1 MGKKN
6 KDKKQCDLPFVSICT
21 PTFNRRPFWEYT
33 IKCFNHQDYPKD
45 KMEWI
50 IIDDGTDKI
59 EDLVCNIEQVKYF
72 YYSQKM
78 PLGKKRNLM
87 HSKSKGDIIV
97 YMDDDDYY
105 PPERVSHA
113 VNMLVTHPNALC
125 AGASEIY
132 IWFKHIQKMFQF
144 GPYSPSH
151 ATAGTF
157 AFKRELLKDH
167 KYDDHAALAEEKAFL
182 KDYSVPFVQ
191 LEPKK
196 TILVFSHIHNTF
208 DKKRLL
214 ESGENQFQKTSDRSV
229 DEFIKDKDFKEFY
242 MERLEG
248 LLQNY
253 YPGDPANKPDVIQ
266 QIKEIDE
273 ERRKMALEQQNQGQ
287 GQIILSQ
294 DGKQIP
300 LSNEQV
306 VDIMRKQ
313 QDQLQNF
320 IRLLQEKD
328 NALAKLQR
336 ELADYENVDNTYDNP
351 NSQATSNKYKLQL
364 EEETLRFSKVVQE
377 KNSIINKLE
386 QEVTSIQREYEEKN
400 NLLNNLEHELASIK
414 RENEE
419 EETKESTDE
428 TKQSSETKESTDE
441 TKQSTDETKQS
452 QDKCFQTSIEN
463 TNKVLVLEKELASC
477 KNTIDKLNL
486 LIDILNKK

>member
-6 KDKKQCDLPFVSICT
+6 KEKKHNDLPFVSICT

-59 EDLVCNIEQVKYF
+59 QDLVCNIEQVKYF
-72 YYSQKM
+72 SYDEKM
-78 PLGKKRNLM
+78 PLGKKRNIM
-87 HSKSKGDIIV
+87 HAKSSGDILV

-113 VNMLVTHPNALC
+113 VTMLLTHPNALC

-157 AFKRELLKDH
+157 AFKRELLKNH
-167 KYDDHAALAEEKAFL
+167 KYDDNAALAEEKAFL

-208 DKKRLL
+208 DKKKLL
-214 ESGENQFQKTSDRSV
+214 ESGENNFQKTSDRSV
-229 DEFIKDKDFKEFY
+229 DEFIKDKDFKDFY
-242 MERLEG
+242 MERLDG

-253 YPGDPANKPDVIQ
+253 YPGDPSNKPDVIQ
-266 QIKEIDE
+266 QIKEIE
-273 ERRKMALEQQNQGQ
+273 AERQKMALEQQNSH

-300 LSNEQV
+300 LNNEQI

-313 QDQLQNF
+313 QEQLQHF
-320 IRLLQEKD
+320 VKLLQEKD
-328 NALAKLQR
+328 SLIEKLER
-336 ELADYENVDNTYDNP
+336 EVSNNDNYEE
-351 NSQATSNKYKLQL
+351 NSSIIRYKAQLQEKTFQFTNML
-364 EEETLRFSKVVQE
+364 QE
-377 KNSIINKLE
+377 KNTIISKLE
-386 QEVTSIQREYEEKN
+386 QEKTTVISKLEQEKN
-400 NLLNNLEHELASIK
+400 TIISKLEQEIIYYQQNNQQNNQPDINIEQLIK
-414 RENEE
+414 SLQE
-419 EETKESTDE
+419 KD
-428 TKQSSETKESTDE
+428 
-441 TKQSTDETKQS
+441 
-452 QDKCFQTSIEN
+452 
-463 TNKVLVLEKELASC
+463 NKVEVLEKELMGS
-477 KNTIDKLNL
+477 KNTITK
-486 LIDILNKK
+486 LIDILHRNNK

>member
-6 KDKKQCDLPFVSICT
+6 REKKQNELPFVSVCT

-59 EDLVCNIEQVKYF
+59 EDLVSGISQVKYF
-72 YYSQKM
+72 YYNEKM
-78 PLGKKRNLM
+78 SLGKKRNIM
-87 HSKSKGDIIV
+87 HAKSKGDILV

-113 VNMLVTHPNALC
+113 VNMLLTHPNALC

-167 KYDDHAALAEEKAFL
+167 SYDDNAALAEEKAFL
-182 KDYSVPFVQ
+182 KNYSVPFVQ

-208 DKKRLL
+208 DKKKLL
-214 ESGENQFQKTSDRSV
+214 ESGENNYQKTSDRSV

-242 MERLEG
+242 MERLDT
-248 LLQNY
+248 LLQKY
-253 YPGDPANKPDVIQ
+253 QPGEPANKPDVIK
-266 QIKEIDE
+266 QIKEIEE
-273 ERRKMALEQQNQGQ
+273 ERRKLGLEQQNSQ

-300 LSNEQV
+300 LNNEQIV
-306 VDIMRKQ
+306 EIMRKQ
-313 QDQLQNF
+313 QEQLQMF
-320 IRLLQEKD
+320 VKLLQDKD
-328 NALAKLQR
+328 LLI
-336 ELADYENVDNTYDNP
+336 T
-351 NSQATSNKYKLQL
+351 
-364 EEETLRFSKVVQE
+364 
-377 KNSIINKLE
+377 KLE
-386 QEVTSIQREYEEKN
+386 KEVANNEKN
-400 NLLNNLEHELASIK
+400 NEKNN
-414 RENEE
+414 
-419 EETKESTDE
+419 ETLT
-428 TKQSSETKESTDE
+428 
-441 TKQSTDETKQS
+441 
-452 QDKCFQTSIEN
+452 IEN
-463 TNKVLVLEKELASC
+463 LRKTLHEKEEKQMMLEKELASF
-477 KNTIDKLNL
+477 KNTVEKLNI

>member
-6 KDKKQCDLPFVSICT
+6 KEKKYNDLPFVSVCT

-59 EDLVCNIEQVKYF
+59 KDLVCDIPQVKY
-72 YYSQKM
+72 YSYDEKM
-78 PLGKKRNLM
+78 PLGKKRNIM
-87 HSKSKGDIIV
+87 HAKSSGDILV

-113 VNMLVTHPNALC
+113 VNMLLTHPNALC

-167 KYDDHAALAEEKAFL
+167 KYDDNAALAEEKAFL
-182 KDYSVPFVQ
+182 KNYSVPFVQ

-208 DKKRLL
+208 DKKKLL
-214 ESGENQFQKTSDRSV
+214 ETGENNYQKTSHRSV
-229 DEFIKDKDFKEFY
+229 DEFIKDKDLKEFY

-253 YPGDPANKPDVIQ
+253 YPGDPINKPDVIQ
-266 QIKEIDE
+266 QIKEIEE
-273 ERRKMALEQQNQGQ
+273 ERRKMVLEQQNSQ
-287 GQIILSQ
+287 GQIVISQ

-300 LSNEQV
+300 LNNEQV
-306 VDIMRKQ
+306 VEIMRKQ
-313 QDQLQNF
+313 QEQLQHF
-320 IRLLQEKD
+320 VKILQEKD
-328 NALAKLQR
+328 LLINKLEQQV
-336 ELADYENVDNTYDNP
+336 ENYDTNYEN
-351 NSQATSNKYKLQL
+351 NSTKYKSKLEQQL
-364 EEETLRFSKVVQE
+364 RDITNVVQE
-377 KNSIINKLE
+377 KNTIIHK
-386 QEVTSIQREYEEKN
+386 
-400 NLLNNLEHELASIK
+400 
-414 RENEE
+414 
-419 EETKESTDE
+419 
-428 TKQSSETKESTDE
+428 
-441 TKQSTDETKQS
+441 
-452 QDKCFQTSIEN
+452 
-463 TNKVLVLEKELASC
+463 LEKELADTIKNNQPNNQPNNYSDVNERLTKTLQEKDSKLSTLEKELTAT
-477 KNTIDKLNL
+477 KNTIDKLNI
-486 LIDILNKK
+486 LIDILTKK

>member
-1 MGKKN
+1 MMGKKH
-6 KDKKQCDLPFVSICT
+6 KEKKHNDLPFVSVCT

-59 EDLVCNIEQVKYF
+59 KDLVCDISQVKY
-72 YYSQKM
+72 YSYDEKM
-78 PLGKKRNLM
+78 PLGKKRNIM
-87 HSKSKGDIIV
+87 HAKSSGDILV

-113 VNMLVTHPNALC
+113 VNMLLTHPNALC

-167 KYDDHAALAEEKAFL
+167 KYDDNAALAEEKAFL
-182 KDYSVPFVQ
+182 KNYSVPFVQ

-208 DKKRLL
+208 DKKKLL
-214 ESGENQFQKTSDRSV
+214 ETGENNYQKTSDRSV
-229 DEFIKDKDFKEFY
+229 DEFIKDKDLKEFY

-253 YPGDPANKPDVIQ
+253 YPGDPINKPDVIQ
-266 QIKEIDE
+266 QIKEIEE
-273 ERRKMALEQQNQGQ
+273 ERRKMVLDQQNSQ
-287 GQIILSQ
+287 GQIVISQ

-300 LSNEQV
+300 LNNEQV
-306 VDIMRKQ
+306 VEIMRKQ
-313 QDQLQNF
+313 QEQLQHF
-320 IRLLQEKD
+320 VKILQEKD
-328 NALAKLQR
+328 LL
-336 ELADYENVDNTYDNP
+336 
-351 NSQATSNKYKLQL
+351 
-364 EEETLRFSKVVQE
+364 
-377 KNSIINKLE
+377 INKLE
-386 QEVTSIQREYEEKN
+386 QQVENYETNYENNNTKYKSKLEQQLRDITNVVQEKTTTI
-400 NLLNNLEHELASIK
+400 HK
-414 RENEE
+414 
-419 EETKESTDE
+419 
-428 TKQSSETKESTDE
+428 
-441 TKQSTDETKQS
+441 
-452 QDKCFQTSIEN
+452 
-463 TNKVLVLEKELASC
+463 LEKELADTIKNNQSNTQQNNQHNINEQLTKTLQEKDAKLSILEKELTAT
-477 KNTIDKLNL
+477 KNTIDKLNI
-486 LIDILNKK
+486 LIDILTKK

>member
-6 KDKKQCDLPFVSICT
+6 KEKKHNELPFVSVCT

-59 EDLVCNIEQVKYF
+59 KDLVCDIPQVKY
-72 YYSQKM
+72 YSYDEKM
-78 PLGKKRNLM
+78 PLGKKRNIM
-87 HSKSKGDIIV
+87 HAKSSGDILV

-113 VNMLVTHPNALC
+113 VNMLLTHPNALC

-167 KYDDHAALAEEKAFL
+167 KYDDNAALAEEKAFL
-182 KDYSVPFVQ
+182 KNYSVPFVQ

-208 DKKRLL
+208 DKKKLL
-214 ESGENQFQKTSDRSV
+214 ETGENNYQKTSDRSV
-229 DEFIKDKDFKEFY
+229 DEFIKDKDLKEFY

-266 QIKEIDE
+266 QIKEIEE
-273 ERRKMALEQQNQGQ
+273 ERRKMVLDQQNSQ
-287 GQIILSQ
+287 GQIVISQ

-300 LSNEQV
+300 LNNEQV
-306 VDIMRKQ
+306 VEIMRKQ
-313 QDQLQNF
+313 QEQLQHF
-320 IRLLQEKD
+320 VKILQEKD
-328 NALAKLQR
+328 LL
-336 ELADYENVDNTYDNP
+336 
-351 NSQATSNKYKLQL
+351 
-364 EEETLRFSKVVQE
+364 
-377 KNSIINKLE
+377 INKLE
-386 QEVTSIQREYEEKN
+386 QQVENYETNYENNNTKYKSKLEQQLRDITNVVQEKTTII
-400 NLLNNLEHELASIK
+400 HK
-414 RENEE
+414 
-419 EETKESTDE
+419 
-428 TKQSSETKESTDE
+428 
-441 TKQSTDETKQS
+441 
-452 QDKCFQTSIEN
+452 
-463 TNKVLVLEKELASC
+463 LEKELADTIKNNQSNTQQNNQHNINEQLTKTLQEKDAKVSILEKELTAT
-477 KNTIDKLNL
+477 KNTIDKLNI
-486 LIDILNKK
+486 LIDILTKK

>member
-6 KDKKQCDLPFVSICT
+6 REKKQNELPFVSVCT

-59 EDLVCNIEQVKYF
+59 EDLVSGISQVKYF
-72 YYSQKM
+72 YYNEKM
-78 PLGKKRNLM
+78 SLGKKRNIM
-87 HSKSKGDIIV
+87 HAKSKGDILV

-113 VNMLVTHPNALC
+113 VNMLLTHPNALC

-167 KYDDHAALAEEKAFL
+167 SYDDNAALAEEKAFL
-182 KDYSVPFVQ
+182 KNYSVPFVQ

-208 DKKRLL
+208 DKKKLL
-214 ESGENQFQKTSDRSV
+214 ESGENNYQKTSDRSV

-242 MERLEG
+242 MERLDT
-248 LLQNY
+248 LLQKY
-253 YPGDPANKPDVIQ
+253 QPGEPANKPDVIK
-266 QIKEIDE
+266 QIKEIEE
-273 ERRKMALEQQNQGQ
+273 ERRKLGLEQQNSQ

-300 LSNEQV
+300 LNNEQIV
-306 VDIMRKQ
+306 EIMRKQ
-313 QDQLQNF
+313 QEQLQMF
-320 IRLLQEKD
+320 VKLLQDKDLLITKLEKEVA
-328 NALAKLQR
+328 N
-336 ELADYENVDNTYDNP
+336 YENNDINYEN
-351 NSQATSNKYKLQL
+351 NSSIKLKKQL
-364 EEETLRFSKVVQE
+364 QE
-377 KNSIINKLE
+377 QMHNFTN
-386 QEVTSIQREYEEKN
+386 VIQEKN
-400 NLLNNLEHELASIK
+400 NLISKLEKEVAYNEKNNDSL
-414 RENEE
+414 
-419 EETKESTDE
+419 T
-428 TKQSSETKESTDE
+428 
-441 TKQSTDETKQS
+441 
-452 QDKCFQTSIEN
+452 IEN
-463 TNKVLVLEKELASC
+463 LRKTLHEKEEKQMVLEKELASF
-477 KNTIDKLNL
+477 KNTVEKLNI